1 MTLYLAD
8 TSVWSW
14 AHGGRRPDI
23 TERLATIGERDELA
37 TCVPVVL
44 EAQHRARTG
53 DEYESLLAASFETLH
68 WLPTG
73 RPELA
78 RAFDVQRS
86 LAHAGHGYHRR
97 PSLDYIIAATAELAG
112 PDVVLWAFDRDMG
125 VICEHTGQPCELE
138 TAGPGPDG

>member
-8 TSVWSW
+8 TSIWSW
-14 AHGGRRPDI
+14 AHGERRPDI
-23 TERLATIGERDELA
+23 SDRLAAIGERDELA

-53 DEYESLLAASFETLH
+53 DEYESVFEASFGTLRWLRTGET
-68 WLPTG
+68 
-73 RPELA
+73 ELS
-78 RAFDVQRS
+78 RALDVQRS

-97 PSLDYIIAATAELAG
+97 PSLDYLIAATAELAG

-138 TAGPGPDG
+138 TADPVA

>member
-1 MTLYLAD
+1 VTLYLAD
-8 TSVWSW
+8 TSIWSW

-23 TERLATIGERDELA
+23 AERLAAIGERDQLA

-53 DEYESLLAASFETLH
+53 TEYETLFDDSFGTLRWFH
-68 WLPTG
+68 TG
-73 RPELA
+73 RPELS
-78 RAFDVQRS
+78 RALDVQRS
-86 LAHAGHGYHRR
+86 LAQAGHGYHRR

-138 TAGPGPDG
+138 TAGPAA